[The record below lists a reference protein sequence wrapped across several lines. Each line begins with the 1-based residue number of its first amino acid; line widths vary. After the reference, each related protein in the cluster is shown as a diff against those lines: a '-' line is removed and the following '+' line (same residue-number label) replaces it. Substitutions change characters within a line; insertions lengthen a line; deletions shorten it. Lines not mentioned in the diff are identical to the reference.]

1 MVCFLVGNCQTDPGL
16 VIWKGPRS
24 EIPNGS
30 EVRAPNGV
38 CVGNFRSDLGS
49 VMWWDIWLE
58 APMDL
63 SSGMGSGD

>member
-1 MVCFLVGNCQTDPGL
+1 MDPGL
-16 VIWKGPRS
+16 VIWTVPRS

-38 CVGNFRSDLGS
+38 CVGNFRLDPSS
-49 VMWWDIWLE
+49 VMWWDFWLE

-63 SSGMGSGD
+63 SSAKGTGN